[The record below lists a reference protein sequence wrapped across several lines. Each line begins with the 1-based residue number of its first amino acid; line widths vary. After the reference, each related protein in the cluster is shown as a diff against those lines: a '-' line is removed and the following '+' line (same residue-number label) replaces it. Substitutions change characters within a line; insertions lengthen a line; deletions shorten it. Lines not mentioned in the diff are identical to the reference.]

1 MISPWQEGAQLS
13 ARRGRV
19 PSCFFKFREKKK
31 FSKNAPCQSLERA
44 IIEASKTT
52 KPHLITEIKM
62 DISKVN
68 EILKTIE
75 KRGPFFAF
83 DEIDK
88 NKRAREHFFNL
99 QYIDNKIGKR
109 CVAFINAKTY
119 SERCRE
125 WSWLLTHFDEFRATL
140 STMNSYIE
148 GDDARAL
155 IGEIWGDCCDLSFE
169 AKKQTPN
176 KTRCL
181 LLNNQSNMSWLLI
194 RCCTKDVLTYYQGK
208 LDKAWQDV
216 LKDDE

>member
-1 MISPWQEGAQLS
+1 
-13 ARRGRV
+13 
-19 PSCFFKFREKKK
+19 
-31 FSKNAPCQSLERA
+31 
-44 IIEASKTT
+44 
-52 KPHLITEIKM
+52 M
-62 DISKVN
+62 DISKAH

-99 QYIDNKIGKR
+99 QYLDNKIGKR

-125 WSWLLTHFDEFRATL
+125 WSWLLTYFDEFRATL

-148 GDDARAL
+148 DDDARVL
-155 IGEIWGDCCDLSFE
+155 IGQVWGDGCDLYFE
-169 AKKQTPN
+169 IKKQKQN
-176 KTRCL
+176 NIRCL
-181 LLNNQSNMSWLLI
+181 SLRNLSNISWLLI
-194 RCCTKDVLTYYQGK
+194 RGCTKEFLAYYQDK

-216 LKDDE
+216 LKDEE

>member
-1 MISPWQEGAQLS
+1 MGAASPLVFFQIS
-13 ARRGRV
+13 R
-19 PSCFFKFREKKK
+19 KKK
-31 FSKNAPCQSLERA
+31 ISKNTPCRSLERA
-44 IIEASKTT
+44 IIEALKETT

-62 DISKVN
+62 DISKAS

-83 DEIDK
+83 GEIDQNAK
-88 NKRAREHFFNL
+88 AREYFFNL

-125 WSWLLTHFDEFRATL
+125 WSLLLTYFDEFRATL

-148 GDDARAL
+148 DDDARAL
-155 IGEIWGDCCDLSFE
+155 IGQVWGDCCDLYFE
-169 AKKQTPN
+169 IKKQKQN
-176 KTRCL
+176 NTRCL
-181 LLNNQSNMSWLLI
+181 SLHNLSNISWLLI
-194 RCCTKDVLTYYQGK
+194 RCCQDSVLNYYQDK

-216 LKDDE
+216 LTYNE